1 MECLIIKD
9 IDLYFINVLKFVII
23 WDFVFFEFN
32 LVVLIN
38 KLLINKKNVVY
49 DW

>member
-49 DW
+49 D

>member
-38 KLLINKKNVVY
+38 KLLINKKNVMY
-49 DW
+49 D

>member
-23 WDFVFFEFN
+23 WDFVFFELN

-38 KLLINKKNVVY
+38 KLLIIKNVVY
-49 DW
+49 D

>member
-23 WDFVFFEFN
+23 WDFVFFELN

-38 KLLINKKNVVY
+38 KLLVIKNVVY
-49 DW
+49 D

>member
-23 WDFVFFEFN
+23 WDFVFFELN

-38 KLLINKKNVVY
+38 KLLVIIKFVY
-49 DW
+49 D

>member
-9 IDLYFINVLKFVII
+9 IDLYFINVLKFVVIG
-23 WDFVFFEFN
+23 DFVFFEFN

-38 KLLINKKNVVY
+38 KLLIIKNVVY
-49 DW
+49 D

>member
-23 WDFVFFEFN
+23 WDFVFFELN

-38 KLLINKKNVVY
+38 KLLVIKNVMY
-49 DW
+49 D